1 MIRMIQR
8 RLIIPRG
15 DTGSFSV
22 PYLKTINT
30 GDVAVFT
37 IFDIKTN
44 TKLFQKIIRAEG
56 DNLTI
61 AFSHGDTVN
70 LKPGKYFWDIK
81 YYTNPQIAD
90 DILVD
95 GEEIDS
101 YYAGF
106 TLPECEIRETG
117 DNWLVAENQEY
128 EKLSPLQINIVSALF
143 GELKNQ
149 IDNAEIISEHYPK
162 IINSMWYVW
171 DKDANDFVNTGV
183 PAAQDLSNYMQF
195 SDMQALTNEEIDTII
210 EGGASDG

>member
-22 PYLKTINT
+22 PYLKTINA
-30 GDVAVFT
+30 GDIAVFT

-56 DNLTI
+56 DVLTI
-61 AFSHGDTVN
+61 AFSHSDTVN

-90 DILVD
+90 DILID

-117 DNWLVAENQEY
+117 DNWIVAENQEY
-128 EKLSPLQINIVSALF
+128 QNLSPLQINIVSALF

-149 IDNAEIISEHYPK
+149 IDNVEIISEHYPK
-162 IINSMWYVW
+162 IINNMWYVW
-171 DKDANDFVNTGV
+171 DKDANDFVSTGV
-183 PAAQDLSNYMQF
+183 PAAQDLSNYIQF
-195 SDMQALTNEEIDTII
+195 SDMQALTDEEIDTII